1 MILFNW
7 HPPRWVI
14 YAAIAIGVILL
25 AMFLSR
31 TFTSDM
37 LRFNRQH
44 QQQIE
49 DVVEQKEDITD
60 SLTKII
66 KTERQV
72 NEHVV
77 ESIQKKVDV
86 VKKNATQERNLIFYK
101 YEKALSLV
109 DSLSD
114 DSINLVYQRCHSRY
128 DTLFR

>member
-7 HPPRWVI
+7 HPPKWTI

-25 AMFLSR
+25 ALFLSR

-37 LRFNRQH
+37 LRFNRQY

>member
-7 HPPRWVI
+7 HPPKWAI

-25 AMFLSR
+25 ALFLSR